1 MYRSGRWCA
10 RDGRRVDNEWD
21 RAEGRPG
28 LEAAT
33 AFVERLRGRASGR
46 VQGFL
51 APAQVD
57 TCSEA
62 LLRDSKAAANDLG
75 VPISLHASQGVW
87 EFQEMTR
94 RHGRTPVEWLSD
106 IGFLGPHTVLGHAV
120 FISGSSWV

>member
-1 MYRSGRWCA
+1 MYVRPLVHPGREAVEYAWDA
-10 RDGRRVDNEWD
+10 DDGHRASRRAL
-21 RAEGRPG
+21 R
-28 LEAAT
+28 
-33 AFVERLRGRASGR
+33 FVERLRGRAGGR

-62 LLRDSKAAANDLG
+62 LLRDSRAASDDLE
-75 VPISLHASQGVW
+75 VPVSLHASQGVW

-106 IGFLGPHTVLGHAV
+106 IGFLGRAPC
-120 FISGSSWV
+120 SGTRSS